1 MRKTLIAQAEKIGLT
16 LSPEQAEKFEVY
28 HEMLIDANRK
38 MNLTRVPEDI
48 QEAVDRNYLD
58 SIAPAALPPFSGA
71 KSAVDVGSGAG
82 FPGVPLS
89 ILLPETHFVLLDALG
104 KRVEFLD
111 VVVRALSLNA
121 ETAHLRAEDAGRNPA
136 WREQFDLAV
145 SRAVAPINVLAELM
159 LPLVRV
165 GGRMLAY
172 KGPAAGEEL
181 SEAARA
187 IDALGGG
194 PGQMHSI
201 AIPGRDW
208 AHSAVEI
215 EKIAPTPD
223 RYPRRAGMPEKK
235 PIV

>member
-58 SIAPAALPPFSGA
+58 SIAPAALPLFSGA

-165 GGRMLAY
+165 GGMAVAL
-172 KGPAAGEEL
+172 KGPGAAAEAEE
-181 SEAARA
+181 ARGA
-187 IDALGGG
+187 LNLLGGRLV
-194 PGQMHSI
+194 SI
-201 AIPGRDW
+201 EEARVPGRDW
-208 AHSAVEI
+208 AHTLVLL
-215 EKIAPTPD
+215 EKTSPTPEK
-223 RYPRRAGMPEKK
+223 YPRRAGVPERR
-235 PIV
+235 PL